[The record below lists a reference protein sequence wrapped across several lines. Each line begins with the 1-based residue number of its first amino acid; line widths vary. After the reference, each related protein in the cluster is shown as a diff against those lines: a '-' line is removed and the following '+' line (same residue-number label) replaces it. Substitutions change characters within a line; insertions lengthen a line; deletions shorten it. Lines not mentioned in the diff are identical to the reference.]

1 MKANLAKKLRL
12 FYCNWIQKHF
22 VLCKAKAYWKLWIHL
37 VWHAAL
43 CVPLKSHTRNISVKL
58 SIHLILQ
65 KTFSALLL
73 NNMLIFSWWDWK
85 NILFNI
91 VVHVILYFS
100 DSQRLK
106 CANSFL
112 HIRLVSVCY
121 LSMFFCK
128 QKSPQKSDL
137 SFGWRAGTFTST
149 PRNKQCFAKSI

>member
-1 MKANLAKKLRL
+1 MKVVNTFGLTC
-12 FYCNWIQKHF
+12 Y
-22 VLCKAKAYWKLWIHL
+22 
-37 VWHAAL
+37 AL
-43 CVPLKSHTRNISVKL
+43 CSSQKSYKEHFCQIIYSL
-58 SIHLILQ
+58 DPS
-65 KTFSALLL
+65 
-73 NNMLIFSWWDWK
+73 K
-85 NILFNI
+85 NIVCILAEQYAHIFMI
-91 VVHVILYFS
+91 RLGEYIILYCCSCNMKFS